1 MHLYIKFFL
10 MHLKSQMKYK
20 VSFFLTALGQ
30 FLVSFTALL
39 GIWFMFTRFNE
50 VEGFSFQQVLL
61 CFATVLMAFSI
72 AECFGRGFDL
82 FPVMISNG
90 EFDRALVRPRKLV
103 FQVLASKMEFTRIGR
118 LLQVIVV
125 FGYAIPASGVIW
137 TYDKIITLVLMI
149 CCGSIVFFCL
159 FLIYAAFSFFTI
171 EGLEFMNIFTDG
183 GREFGRY
190 PFSVYGEHVLRF
202 LTYIIP
208 LALFQYYPLLYLLD
222 MEKSII
228 YMLMPLAGLLF
239 IFPAYSFWRFGL
251 SRYKSTGS

>member
-10 MHLKSQMKYK
+10 MHLKSQMQYK

-149 CCGSIVFFCL
+149 CCGSIVFLCL